1 MAGAL
6 SARTTAAFQKLNHKQ
21 IDARTHCLSSRFI
34 NSIAFTAL
42 LWHAKGN
49 GHGGSVI
56 AKLTSKTTKP
66 SFYLSN
72 EE

>member
-1 MAGAL
+1 MAGVL
-6 SARTTAAFQKLNHKQ
+6 SARTTAAFQKLNHNQ
-21 IDARTHCLSSRFI
+21 IDARKALLTSWFI
-34 NSIAFTAL
+34 NPIAFTAL

-49 GHGGSVI
+49 GHGVSVI
-56 AKLTSKTTKP
+56 GKLTSKTTKP